1 MSARGSESHSDGPGE
16 PDAAESSAHD
26 SPRTGPSSESPAA
39 ESLSPTD
46 SPTTS
51 AATNEPSETRRR
63 ATAADDR
70 EKQERLERALRRY
83 RATLRNEAES
93 DASGFSP
100 EHYRSQKP
108 PHW

>member
-26 SPRTGPSSESPAA
+26 SPRTGP
-39 ESLSPTD
+39 SPTD

-93 DASGFSP
+93 DASGFSA